1 MLNNNVT
8 VPDPQDADLSD
19 RNSPF
24 QPYAPMGAV
33 QHVADTAPLPV
44 IVPKRRARRFP
55 RLPFAPWRFM
65 ALAAILIAAVP
76 CGIAAAAPG
85 INGADLAVVLLV
97 LAFAGVVVIPG
108 KDI

>member
-1 MLNNNVT
+1 MLIQI

-24 QPYAPMGAV
+24 QPYAPMDATR
-33 QHVADTAPLPV
+33 HVADTAPLPA
-44 IVPKRRARRFP
+44 IVPERRRAP
-55 RLPFAPWRFM
+55 RLPFAPWRFL

-76 CGIAAAAPG
+76 CGIAAADPA
-85 INGADLAVVLLV
+85 INSAD
-97 LAFAGVVVIPG
+97 GVVFALVVAFGGLFLIPG

>member
-1 MLNNNVT
+1 MLKEI

-24 QPYAPMGAV
+24 QPYAPMGAA

-44 IVPKRRARRFP
+44 IVPERRRAP

-65 ALAAILIAAVP
+65 ALAAILIAAIP
-76 CGIAAAAPG
+76 CGIASADPA
-85 INGADLAVVLLV
+85 INSADGVVFGLLA
-97 LAFAGVVVIPG
+97 AFAGVFFIPG